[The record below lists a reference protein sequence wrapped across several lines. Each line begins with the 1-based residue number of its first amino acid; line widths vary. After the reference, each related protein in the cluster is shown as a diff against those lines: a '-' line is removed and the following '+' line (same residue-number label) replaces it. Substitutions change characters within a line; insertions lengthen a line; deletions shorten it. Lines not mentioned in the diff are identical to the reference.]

1 MSTRPKQK
9 VWLSRTRSGVPGIFT
24 GNTLVWSINEDDF
37 VRFTANP
44 TLFAEYAAKY
54 GFDVDETR
62 NLDLLIAVQQQQ
74 GLRRE
79 LISNVMGFYD
89 FSSEEWDSI
98 PSAVQDKIIH
108 VYTTL

>member
-37 VRFTANP
+37 AKFTINP
-44 TLFAEYAAKY
+44 ALFAEYAAKY

-62 NLDLLIAVQQQQ
+62 NLDLL
-74 GLRRE
+74 LRKQEQDALRKE
-79 LISNVMGFYD
+79 LIANVVGFYNL
-89 FSSEEWDSI
+89 SSEEWDAMSE
-98 PSAVQDKIIH
+98 AVQEKLTH
-108 VYTTL
+108 VYVTL